1 MSECSIVKCNGA
13 KTSCTDTG
21 SCECCMSIVK
31 QSRALGNG
39 RKAGCVAA
47 LILAAVI
54 LITKQLLTDLTLD
67 DSDTDY

>member
-1 MSECSIVKCNGA
+1 MYVYNG
-13 KTSCTDTG
+13 G
-21 SCECCMSIVK
+21 
-31 QSRALGNG
+31 
-39 RKAGCVAA
+39 KAGCVAA

>member
-13 KTSCTDTG
+13 KTSCANTG
-21 SCECCMSIVK
+21 SCECCISIVK

-39 RKAGCVAA
+39 AKAGCVAA